1 VPVCR
6 TSYTVPTRRFW
17 SAGPQLRERFYELS
31 PSTKRSS
38 RLPAVGGTGEPAFSA
53 GSQRRDRGATP
64 TSSRPPSARKP
75 PLSSS
80 ETTRSLV
87 HPLHPNRKL
96 PLLDK
101 VIHAL
106 PATRPQAIVV
116 YEDNSVRRHTE
127 MFIRTTWCDFI
138 TMLFSFQESFIVC
151 LILHTFLQPTHSLTL
166 SRYSPLVFH
175 TILRPFRSVA
185 IKQNV

>member
-1 VPVCR
+1 MCR

-53 GSQRRDRGATP
+53 GSQRRDRGAAP
-64 TSSRPPSARKP
+64 TSSRRRLRERPRSALLKP
-75 PLSSS
+75 P
-80 ETTRSLV
+80 RGLV